1 MVTFISECEKKALN
15 RTRRVL
21 DSFANRIGSR
31 TWQTVI
37 TEEGLQAVKTLLRKT
52 ASKNTA
58 VSCHWIRSRS
68 RSDLIW
74 VVGDRSKFDYQGHV
88 PVNFTQK
95 DVLKSHWENSFHNAE
110 VIAILAGIAGLFHDF
125 GKANK
130 LFQQKL
136 NPKNKGKNF
145 EPYRHEWVSLR
156 LFQAFVGDKTDNEW
170 LQQLANVSE
179 KDELVVLDRLIKDT
193 PTIINNPLSKLP
205 PLAKLISWLI
215 VSHHRLPIYP
225 VDKADNQ
232 PDYQYINQWLD
243 NFDSLWNSVSSFD
256 NWDNKIRDDNWSFPH
271 GTPLLRMLWRD
282 KAKDLATQALSCQ
295 RLTEHDWF
303 NQRFT
308 AHLSRLALMLSDHYY
323 SSSSAIT
330 KWQDSNY
337 QCYANTET
345 NPITKKRQYKQKLD
359 EHNIGVGHNAY
370 LLARQLP
377 KLKKELPALGFIKE
391 LTKSQSKDPK
401 FHWQDKAYKKAVLL
415 KESSKDYGFFGINMA
430 STGRGKT
437 LGNARI
443 MYALSNKKTDC
454 RFSIALG
461 LRTLT
466 LQTGDALSDKLPL
479 DKNDIA
485 VLIGSQAVKQLHENN
500 KNAQQLEEKKDNNA
514 QNGSESLDDLL
525 ADIFVSYEGAIHDG
539 ALGKWLAHDPK
550 IEKLIQAPIL
560 VSTIDHLIPA
570 TEGTRGGKQIAP
582 MLRLLTSDLVLDE
595 PDDFGLEDLPA
606 LCRLV
611 NWAGMLGSRVL
622 LSTATMPPAM
632 AYALF
637 EAYQAG
643 RKDFT
648 SVNGEPEKSGK
659 VCCAWFDEFTT
670 ANAIFNDEHE
680 FKQQHTEFVEKR
692 IINLRKEKQVLCK
705 AKLLPV
711 SCANANEALS
721 AMSAIIHN
729 AIHQLHEHHKQ
740 THESGK
746 TVSIGLVR
754 MANINPLVAVAK
766 LLFSQTP
773 QANYRIHYCVYHG
786 QYPLAVRSYIEQRLD
801 ATLTRHDEHEIWQQP
816 EIKHALETYSEQ
828 HHVFVVLATSVAEVG
843 RDHDYDWAI
852 AEPSSM
858 RSLIQLAG
866 RIQRHRKK
874 QAQTENLLIL
884 SKNVKA
890 LQNIS
895 PAYNKPGFEANN
907 RLLANHDLTEILKPE
922 HYKEI
927 KATPRI
933 QKPNGKLEKDG
944 ELYLDFVQ
952 MEQWA
957 LFQRLLGAGK
967 EQDNAKHWW
976 VENSTWCAELQ
987 RRQPFRKSTPD
998 APYCLYYEEE
1008 CERIYWAAID
1018 NTSKP
1023 VIYLETDIIKNK
1035 NLIIE
1040 TGNQSWLNLD
1050 TELIYSKL
1058 SYRLDL
1064 SVEKISKK
1072 FGELRLRED
1081 KERVIEWCYNTILGV
1096 YCE

>member
-1 MVTFISECEKKALN
+1 MMVTFVCECEKKALD

-21 DSFANRIGSR
+21 DAFANRIGSR

-37 TEEGLQAVKTLLRKT
+37 TEEGLDAVKKLLRKT

-68 RSDLIW
+68 RSDLVWI
-74 VVGDRSKFDYQGHV
+74 VGNRSKFNTQGVV
-88 PVNFTQK
+88 PVNFTQQ
-95 DVLKSHWENSFHNAE
+95 DILKSHWENSSHNAE

-125 GKANK
+125 GKANV
-130 LFQQKL
+130 LFQNKL
-136 NPKNKGKNF
+136 KPSYKGKCF

-156 LFQAFVGDKTDNEW
+156 LFQAFVGKQSDLQW
-170 LQQLANVSE
+170 LHALVAVNE
-179 KDELVVLDRLIKDT
+179 KDESTILNKLIKDT
-193 PTIINNPLSKLP
+193 KETQNNPFLNLP
-205 PLAKLISWLI
+205 PLAKLVAWLI
-215 VSHHRLPIYP
+215 VSHHRLPVYP
-225 VDKADNQ
+225 VDRANNA
-232 PDYQYINQWLD
+232 PDFQYINQWL
-243 NFDSLWNSVSSFD
+243 NSFDSLWNSVSSFD
-256 NWDNKIRDDNWSFPH
+256 DWDNKIRVDNWSFPH
-271 GTPLLRMLWRD
+271 GTPLLSALWRA
-282 KAKDLATQALSCQ
+282 KAKELATRALSCQ

-323 SSSSAIT
+323 SSSPATI
-330 KWQDSNY
+330 KWQDTNY
-337 QCYANTET
+337 QCHANTET
-345 NPITKKRQYKQKLD
+345 DPKTKKRQYKQKLD

-370 LLARQLP
+370 LLARRLP
-377 KLKKELPALGFIKE
+377 QLKKDLPALGFIKE
-391 LTKSQSKDPK
+391 LTKNQSKDPN
-401 FHWQDKAYKKAVLL
+401 FRWQDDAYKMATLL
-415 KESSKDYGFFGINMA
+415 KESSKEYGFFGINMA

-443 MYALSNKKTDC
+443 MYALSNEKTDC

-466 LQTGDALSDKLPL
+466 LQTGDALSEKLLL
-479 DKNDIA
+479 DKEDIA

-500 KNAQQLEEKKDNNA
+500 KNIQQAEEQKNNNI
-514 QNGSESLDDLL
+514 QSGSESLDELL
-525 ADIFVSYEGAIHDG
+525 PDVFVKYDG
-539 ALGKWLAHDPK
+539 VIRDGVLDKWLKHDPK
-550 IEKLIQAPIL
+550 IQKLIQAPIL

-659 VCCAWFDEFTT
+659 VCCAWFDEFTRC
-670 ANAIFNDEHE
+670 NAVFNDENQ

-692 IINLRKEKQVLCK
+692 IINLSKEKQVLCK
-705 AKLLPV
+705 AKLLAV
-711 SCANANEALS
+711 SCASADEALS
-721 AMSAIIHN
+721 AMSAIIHQ

-746 TVSIGLVR
+746 TVSVGLVR

-766 LLFSQTP
+766 QLFSQAP
-773 QANYRIHYCVYHG
+773 QTNHRIHYCVYHG
-786 QYPLAVRSYIEQRLD
+786 QHPLAVRSYIEQRLD
-801 ATLTRHDEHEIWQQP
+801 ATLKRHNENEIWQQP
-816 EIKHALETYSEQ
+816 EIKHALETYPEQ
-828 HHVFVVLATSVAEVG
+828 HHLFVVLATSVAEVG

-866 RIQRHRKK
+866 RIQRHRKNP
-874 QAQTENLLIL
+874 AQTENLLIL

-890 LQNIS
+890 LKNES
-895 PAYNKPGFEANN
+895 PAYNRPGFETTN
-907 RLLANHDLTEILKPE
+907 RLLAHHDLTEILKPE
-922 HYKEI
+922 YYQEI
-927 KATPRI
+927 NATPRI
-933 QKPNGKLEKDG
+933 QKPQVPEIQDGKYK
-944 ELYLDFVQ
+944 DFVQ
-952 MEQWA
+952 LEQYA
-957 LFQRLLGAGK
+957 LYQKLLGVMNEKDHAT
-967 EQDNAKHWW
+967 HWW
-976 VENSTWCAELQ
+976 VENLTWCAELQ
-987 RRQPFRKSTPD
+987 RRQPFRQSSPD

-1008 CERIYWAAID
+1008 YERIYWAAID
-1018 NTSKP
+1018 NTSKTITYP
-1023 VIYLETDIIKNK
+1023 ETDIIKNQA
-1035 NLIIE
+1035 LVIE
-1040 TGNQSWLNLD
+1040 NGNQPWLELD
-1050 TELIYSKL
+1050 TELIYSTL
-1058 SYRLDL
+1058 AQQLDL
-1064 SVEKISKK
+1064 TIEQVGKK

-1081 KERVIEWCYNTILGV
+1081 KNRVIEWCYHPILGV